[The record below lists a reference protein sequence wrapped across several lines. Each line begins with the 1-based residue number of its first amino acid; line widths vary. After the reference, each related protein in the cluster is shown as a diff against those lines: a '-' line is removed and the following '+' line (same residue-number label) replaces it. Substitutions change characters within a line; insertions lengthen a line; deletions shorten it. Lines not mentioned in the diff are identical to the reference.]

1 MTDEQ
6 KRFKIQKKE
15 HYNEQIS
22 QENKEA
28 IKNTF
33 LLGITAVGAMVYY
46 TAMPNERN
54 EIIQYIY
61 LSLGLAD
68 MGLSAYWLKNLIESI
83 SRKTNLENKVD
94 DIKSELEML
103 EGKES
108 RGMR

>member
-6 KRFKIQKKE
+6 KRFKIQKIE
-15 HYNEQIS
+15 YYNEQIS
-22 QENKEA
+22 QENKES

-33 LLGITAVGAMVYY
+33 LLGITAVGTICYF
-46 TAMPNERN
+46 TAIPNERD
-54 EIIQYIY
+54 EIFRLIY
-61 LSLGLAD
+61 FFTGLTE
-68 MGLSAYWLKNLIESI
+68 MGLSSYWLKNLIESI

-94 DIKSELEML
+94 DINRELEML

>member
-6 KRFKIQKKE
+6 KRFKIQKIE

-28 IKNTF
+28 IKHTF
-33 LLGITAVGAMVYY
+33 LLGISSVGAMVYY